1 MRRSD
6 EAFMREALR
15 LAKKGA
21 GSVNPNPMVGA
32 IIVRRGRIVARGYH
46 RGFGHPHAE
55 IEALRAAKGNAKGA
69 TLYVNLEPCRHFG
82 KTPPCTDAIIRA
94 KIGRVVCGMRDPNTA
109 ARGGIE
115 ILKRSGIKVSVGT
128 LASVARDL
136 NEAFV
141 TFYEKRRPFVALK
154 YAASLD
160 GKLAARTGDSQW
172 ITGESARAYAR
183 RLRGA
188 HQALV
193 VGVETIIADDPHL
206 GARTKTLPDPLRVV
220 LDSTLRIPLRAKVLR
235 DSNAIVATTNRAS
248 AKKKKA
254 LEKRGVRVL
263 TFPDKQIAPARLLTA
278 LRAMNVI
285 SVLVEGGGAVLGS
298 FIDAGIVD
306 KVYAFY
312 APILIGGEK
321 AVTIGGH
328 GAGRVANALRFKTSS
343 IRRFND
349 TMLVVGSTRSST
361 PRSKDMSAGD

>member
-15 LAKKGA
+15 LAKKGV

-32 IIVRRGRIVARGYH
+32 VIVRGGRIIARGYH

-141 TFYEKRRPFVALK
+141 TFHEKRRPFVALK

-220 LDSTLRIPLRAKVLR
+220 LDSTLRIPLRAAVLR
-235 DSNAIVATTNRAS
+235 DTNVIIATTKRAS
-248 AKKKKA
+248 EKKMNV
-254 LEKRGVRVL
+254 LEKRGMRVI
-263 TFPDKQIAPARLLTA
+263 TFPGEYISPTKLLAA
-278 LRAMNVI
+278 LHAMNVV

-298 FIDAGIVD
+298 FIDTGVVD

-312 APILIGGEK
+312 APILIGGK
-321 AVTIGGH
+321 DAVAVGGH
-328 GAGRVANALRFKTSS
+328 GAVRVADALRFKKSS
-343 IRRFND
+343 IHRFND
-349 TMLVVGSTRSST
+349 TILIIGSIRAH
-361 PRSKDMSAGD
+361 RII